1 MEADVSMTFWLVQ
14 VLEFS
19 SCYDCCMHR
28 FRGRRSTLGGEGV
41 PLCIMHLCVL
51 LVASITSNSVDC
63 CTDLR
68 GGEVPLCM
76 CVLLV
81 AIASNCFFASAAD

>member
-1 MEADVSMTFWLVQ
+1 MFVVCTD
-14 VLEFS
+14 
-19 SCYDCCMHR
+19 
-28 FRGRRSTLGGEGV
+28 LGGKGV
-41 PLCIMHLCVL
+41 PLCIVYLCVL

-63 CTDLR
+63 CTDLG

-81 AIASNCFFASAAD
+81 AIASNCFASAAD